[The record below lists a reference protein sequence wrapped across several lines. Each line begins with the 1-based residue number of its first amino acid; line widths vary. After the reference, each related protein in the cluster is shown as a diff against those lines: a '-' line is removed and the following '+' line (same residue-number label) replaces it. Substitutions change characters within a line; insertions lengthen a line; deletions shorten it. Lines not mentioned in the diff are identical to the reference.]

1 VKVQYTGHLGYC
13 PVHLV
18 VHDDEG
24 GELPARALL
33 LDALGDAA
41 IDLGRV
47 VSPLV
52 EALALDF
59 G

>member
-13 PVHLV
+13 PFHLV
-18 VHDDEG
+18 VYHDKRC
-24 GELPARALL
+24 ELAPRALL

-41 IDLGRV
+41 IDLGSV
-47 VSPLV
+47 VAPLV
-52 EALALDF
+52 EALALDL